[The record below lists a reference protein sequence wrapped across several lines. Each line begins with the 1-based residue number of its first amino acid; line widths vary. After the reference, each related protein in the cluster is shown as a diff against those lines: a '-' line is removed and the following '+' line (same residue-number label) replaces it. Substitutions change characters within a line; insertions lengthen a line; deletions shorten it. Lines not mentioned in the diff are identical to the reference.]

1 MDIKEILFVAF
12 LKCRL
17 QFCELQK
24 GEVFDKDEVGGGL
37 G

>member
-1 MDIKEILFVAF
+1 MKYSLFVAF

-24 GEVFDKDEVGGGL
+24 SEAFDRDEVGEGL